1 MKMPPREDYKS
12 GVSST
17 GLKPLA
23 AVIYAAAAGE
33 DEEMMKQVGSV
44 VLNRLE
50 SGRADFGA
58 QNGSIIEVI
67 NHKNGFYETNSK
79 LYDAFMNGKFANE
92 LEKKKALMAS
102 SVASALTRGTIDRLP
117 GQFWYNDPEIS
128 NLKRTKGM
136 DFNQVQEVGRT
147 GKKKQFRVF
156 SYKDEYKSPTEMM
169 NDFGFEDPKQFQQ
182 FLVDNG
188 QDIGVIDGMFGK
200 KTKTGY
206 LNLRK
211 KKA

>member
-1 MKMPPREDYKS
+1 MPPKNKDYTS
-12 GVSST
+12 GISAT

-33 DEEMMKQVGSV
+33 DEDMMKQVGSV

-50 SGRADFGA
+50 SGRSDFGA

-67 NHKNGFYETNSK
+67 NHKNGFYEINKKS
-79 LYDAFMNGKFANE
+79 YDDFINGRFANE

-128 NLKRTKGM
+128 DLKRTKGM

-147 GKKKQFRVF
+147 GKKKQFKVF
-156 SYKDEYKSPTEMM
+156 SYKDEYKSPNEMM
-169 NDFGFEDPKQFQQ
+169 NDFGFQDPKQFQQ

-211 KKA
+211 NKA

>member
-1 MKMPPREDYKS
+1 MPSKNKDYTS
-12 GVSST
+12 GISAT

-23 AVIYAAAAGE
+23 AVIYAAAASE
-33 DEEMMKQVGSV
+33 DEDMMKQVGSV

-67 NHKNGFYETNSK
+67 NHKNGFYETYSD
-79 LYDAFMNGKFANE
+79 LYDAFMNGKFTNE

-102 SVASALTRGTIDRLP
+102 SVASALTRGTINRLP
-117 GQFWYNDPEIS
+117 GQFWQNDKEIA
-128 NLKRTKGM
+128 NLKRTDGM
-136 DFNQVQEVGRT
+136 DYTQLQEVGRT

-156 SYKDEYKSPTEMM
+156 SYKDEYKSPNEMM
-169 NDFGFEDPKQFQQ
+169 NDFGFQDPKQFQQ

-211 KKA
+211 NKA

>member
-1 MKMPPREDYKS
+1 MPPREDYKS
-12 GVSST
+12 GISST

-33 DEEMMKQVGSV
+33 NEDMMKQVGSV

-50 SGRADFGA
+50 SGRSDFGA
-58 QNGSIIEVI
+58 QNGSITEVI

-79 LYDAFMNGKFANE
+79 LYDDFINGRFAND

-102 SVASALTRGTIDRLP
+102 SIASALTRKTIDRLP
-117 GQFWYNDPEIS
+117 GHFWFNDKEIS

-136 DFNQVQEVGRT
+136 DFSQIKEVSVT
-147 GKKKQFRVF
+147 GKKKQFKVF
-156 SYKDEYKSPTEMM
+156 SYKDEYKTPNEMM
-169 NDFGFEDPKQFQQ
+169 NDFGFQDPRQFQQ
-182 FLVDNG
+182 FLADNG
-188 QDIGVIDGMFGK
+188 QDIGVVDGMFGK
-200 KTKTGY
+200 KTKAGY

-211 KKA
+211 NKA

>member
-1 MKMPPREDYKS
+1 MPPREDYKS
-12 GVSST
+12 GISST

-23 AVIYAAAAGE
+23 AVIYAAAGE
-33 DEEMMKQVGSV
+33 DEEMMKQVGSI

-58 QNGSIIEVI
+58 QNGSIIDVI

-79 LYDAFMNGKFANE
+79 LYDAFMNGKFTNE

-147 GKKKQFRVF
+147 GKKKQFKVF
-156 SYKDEYKSPTEMM
+156 SYKDEYKSPSEMM

-188 QDIGVIDGMFGK
+188 QDIGVVDGMFGK
-200 KTKTGY
+200 KTKAGY

>member
-1 MKMPPREDYKS
+1 MPSKNKDYTS
-12 GVSST
+12 GISAT

-33 DEEMMKQVGSV
+33 DEDMMKQVGSV

-67 NHKNGFYETNSK
+67 NHKNGFYETYSD
-79 LYDAFMNGKFANE
+79 LYDAFMNGKFTNE

-102 SVASALTRGTIDRLP
+102 SVASALTRGTINRLP
-117 GQFWYNDPEIS
+117 GQFWQNDKEIA
-128 NLKRTKGM
+128 NLKRTDGM
-136 DFNQVQEVGRT
+136 DYTQLQEVGRT

-156 SYKDEYKSPTEMM
+156 SYKDEYKSPNEMM
-169 NDFGFEDPKQFQQ
+169 NDFGFQDPKQFQQ

-211 KKA
+211 NKA